1 MNRALS
7 FLQFGHF
14 VGGLGGYLVISL
26 TTKRESVLVTL
37 FLATKK
43 VYNFF
48 FSLVHV
54 LEHPDVCDG
63 GRVVSEEVH
72 GRVDDVDILVRAV
85 VFH

>member
-1 MNRALS
+1 M
-7 FLQFGHF
+7 
-14 VGGLGGYLVISL
+14 
-26 TTKRESVLVTL
+26 LVTL